1 MLLAP
6 GTIKLQ
12 PGANMNL
19 RLCQRQDG
27 AALPTRQG
35 VVRPGEL
42 LKLLHTV
49 VVAGDTTVR
58 NFNVARKITDL
69 KLLLDLRLG
78 KRKH

>member
-58 NFNVARKITDL
+58 NFNVAR
-69 KLLLDLRLG
+69 
-78 KRKH
+78 